1 MNIYYQWEPGSYSH
15 LASINIQKD
24 ISSHTWEIIWCA
36 DFDSVWEQ
44 VSLWNIWVL
53 PIENSYAG
61 SIHTNVYNF
70 LSYTHKVIW
79 EYNFEV
85 EHCLLSLEES
95 MEDIWVAYSHHQAL
109 SQVQKYL
116 KNKSIH
122 PKVFFDTAW
131 AAKMISDTK
140 KPWVAAVASELAA
153 ELYDLNIL
161 ERNIQDQKG
170 NTTKFLIIVPES
182 NTETYFELPKWRV
195 TFLLKTDHSPWSLNA
210 CLTVFARK
218 SINMTKIESI
228 PLWAGH
234 FSYAFWITVEGSMS
248 DDSMKTSFEELKWVT
263 DIVRVLWEY

>member
-15 LASINIQKD
+15 LASLKIQQH
-24 ISSHTWEIIWCA
+24 ISSDTWDIIGCS
-36 DFDSVWEQ
+36 DFDSVWQE
-44 VSLWNIWVL
+44 VSLWNIGVL

-61 SIHTNVYNF
+61 SIHNNVYNF
-70 LSYTHKVIW
+70 LSYTHKIIW

-95 MEDIWVAYSHHQAL
+95 IEDVWVAYSHHQAL

-131 AAKMISDTK
+131 AAKMIRDHEK
-140 KPWVAAVASELAA
+140 QGVAAVASELAA
-153 ELYDLNIL
+153 ELYNLNIL

-182 NTETYFELPKWRV
+182 ATSTKFALPKWRV

-210 CLTVFARK
+210 CLGVFAKR

-234 FSYAFWITVEGSMS
+234 FSYAFWITVEWSMS
-248 DDSMKTSFEELKWVT
+248 DEGMKQSLEELKWVT